1 MATGFRGKL
10 QRAAPIETPPR
21 LFHSLMALPA
31 GTRLGV
37 YQVLAPLGAGGM
49 GEVYRALDTR
59 LGREVAVKV
68 ISGHL
73 LADPNALARF
83 EREARTV
90 AALSH
95 PNIVALFD
103 VGRQNGVVFAVMELL
118 EGESLEPHLA
128 TQRLSWRRAIE
139 IAISIADGL
148 ASAHGKGLVH
158 RDLKPANIFITGDG
172 LVKLLDFGLAKDD
185 PFRSTPHAGDAPG
198 AAETEPGVILGT
210 VGYMAPEQVKG
221 ERADHRS
228 DIFSLGCVLYEMLIG
243 RRPFGGDTPAETLA
257 AILRD
262 EPAGIAA
269 AGRDVPPRVDAV
281 VRRCLEKNPDHRFQ
295 SARDLAFALR
305 ETLNDSQTEPTGTG
319 TATIKTRVRRGPLL
333 VTASLLIVLTAVI
346 WFDARARSLVA
357 PNAGG
362 RVRSLAVLPLTNLSG
377 DSAQEYFADA
387 MTEELTTRLAKLGN
401 WRVTSRTSMMGYR
414 GTRKRIPQIAR
425 ELGVDAILEGSVIRA
440 GSRVKM
446 TAQLIDGRTD
456 RHLWAHSY
464 ERDLE
469 AVLEIENEVARAVAR
484 EVDMKIT
491 PEDDAGL
498 AAARNILPAAFDAFV
513 RGRHAWDKRGEAD
526 LREGI
531 RFFQESIDA
540 DPTYAP
546 AFAGMADCYAQ
557 LGYGSYISPEDAFPR
572 ARAAA
577 RKALELDPTLAEAH
591 ASLGYVLMYYDWNFS
606 EAEAEYKR
614 AIKVNPNYAI
624 AHQWYAYLLTA
635 TERPLSDAEREI
647 ATATSLDPLSVPIN
661 IDRAYI
667 LHYYDRNEDA
677 LRSVNL
683 ALEMNPKYAPGY
695 FWLARIYTSQ
705 RRYADAETALQK
717 IGALRTWTPAMAVQG
732 YLYAKSGRPQE
743 ARNVLA
749 AFDELVRQGRYASG
763 YAIAV
768 IYAGLGDR
776 ERVFSYLDAAYRERS
791 HWLVWLKR
799 DPRWNEVRSD
809 ARFQN
814 LVRKIGLPF

>member
-1 MATGFRGKL
+1 MGLT
-10 QRAAPIETPPR
+10 
-21 LFHSLMALPA
+21 A
-31 GTRLGV
+31 GTRLGA
-37 YQVLAPLGAGGM
+37 YQVLAALGAGGM
-49 GEVYRALDTR
+49 GEVYRAMDTR

-73 LADPNALARF
+73 IDDPNALARF

-95 PNIVALFD
+95 PNIVALYD

-118 EGESLEPHLA
+118 EGEPLERYLA
-128 TQRLSWRRAIE
+128 PQHLSWRRALE
-139 IAISIADGL
+139 IAVSVADGL

-158 RDLKPANIFITGDG
+158 RDLKPANIFITEDG
-172 LVKLLDFGLAKDD
+172 LVKLLDFGLAKED
-185 PFRSTPHAGDAPG
+185 PFRSTPLGSPIG

-210 VGYMAPEQVKG
+210 VGYMSPEQVRG
-221 ERADHRS
+221 ECADHRS
-228 DIFSLGCVLYEMLIG
+228 DIFSLGCVLYEMLTR

-262 EPAGIAA
+262 QPAELAA
-269 AGRDVPPRVDAV
+269 ADPHIPSRVDAV

-305 ETLNDSQTEPTGTG
+305 EILNDSQMAPTRG
-319 TATIKTRVRRGPLL
+319 TATIKTPVRRGPVL
-333 VTASLLIVLTAVI
+333 VTASLLIVLAAVV
-346 WFDARARSLVA
+346 WFDARARSLLV
-357 PNAGG
+357 PDGGG
-362 RVRSLAVLPLTNLSG
+362 RIRSLAVLPLANLSAG
-377 DSAQEYFADA
+377 SGQEYFADA
-387 MTEELTTRLAKLGN
+387 MTEELTTRLATLGN
-401 WRVTSRTSMMGYR
+401 WRVTSRTSVMGYR
-414 GTRKRIPQIAR
+414 GTRKKIPEIAR
-425 ELGVDAILEGSVIRA
+425 ELGVDAILEGSVIRD
-440 GSRVKM
+440 GSRVKI

-456 RHLWAHSY
+456 RHLWAATY
-464 ERDLE
+464 ERELE
-469 AVLEIENEVARAVAR
+469 SVLAIQNDVARAVAR
-484 EVDMKIT
+484 EVDVQLT
-491 PEDDAGL
+491 PDANARL
-498 AAARNILPAAFDAFV
+498 AAATRNVLPAAYDAYV
-513 RGRHAWDKRGEAD
+513 RGRHAWDKRSESD
-526 LREGI
+526 LREAI
-531 RFFQESIDA
+531 RFFQQSIDA

-546 AFAGMADCYAQ
+546 AYAGMADCYAQ

-591 ASLGYVLMYYDWNFS
+591 AALGYSLMYYDWNFS
-606 EAEAEYKR
+606 GAEAEFKR
-614 AIKVNPNYAI
+614 ALELNPNSAI
-624 AHQWYAYLLTA
+624 AHQWYAYLLA
-635 TERPLSDAEREI
+635 ALERPLSDADAEI
-647 ATATSLDPLSVPIN
+647 AIAKSLDPLSVPIN

-667 LHYYDRNEDA
+667 LHYYGRNEEA
-677 LRSVNL
+677 LRSVRL

-695 FWLARIYTSQ
+695 FWLGRIYTSEG
-705 RRYADAETALQK
+705 RYADAKAALQQ
-717 IGALRTWTPAMAVQG
+717 IGPLRTWTPAMAVQG

-749 AFDELVRQGRYASG
+749 EFDELRRQGRYASG

-799 DPRWNEVRSD
+799 DPRWNDVRSD
-809 ARFQN
+809 ARFQD
-814 LVRKIGLPF
+814 LVRKIGLPS